1 MKNHRPK
8 PAKTPNSE
16 LSPEKLEQ
24 RVRNVLLFQL
34 GRSART
40 EHQLREM
47 LTKREFPPEV
57 FEPIL
62 GRFVEAQI
70 IDDAAFARGY
80 VASRIACGGRSRQAL
95 GRELRHRGVAGNLI
109 DEALADIDSESEL
122 KQATELARK
131 RLARMANL
139 DETVARRRVL
149 GFLQRRGY
157 APGVAVSALRSAQT
171 EY

>member
-1 MKNHRPK
+1 MNHRPK

-34 GRSART
+34 GRSAKT

-47 LTKREFPPEV
+47 LARREFPPEV

-62 GRFVEAQI
+62 ARFVESQI
-70 IDDAAFARGY
+70 IDDASYARGH
-80 VASRIACGGRSRQAL
+80 VASRIACGGRSRAAL
-95 GRELRHRGVAGNLI
+95 SRELRQRGVADGLI
-109 DEALADIDSESEL
+109 EAALGDLDAEAEL
-122 KQATELARK
+122 TQATELARK
-131 RLARMANL
+131 RLARMSSL
-139 DETVARRRVL
+139 DEATARRRVL

-157 APGVAVSALRSAQT
+157 APGLAVQALRSAQT
-171 EY
+171 EN

>member
-1 MKNHRPK
+1 MNHRPK

-34 GRSART
+34 GRSAKT
-40 EHQLREM
+40 QHQLREM

-62 GRFVEAQI
+62 ERFVEAQI
-70 IDDAAFARGY
+70 IDDAAYARGY
-80 VASRIACGGRSRQAL
+80 VAARVACGGRSRQAL
-95 GRELRHRGVAGNLI
+95 SRELRQRGVAGQLI
-109 DEALADIDSESEL
+109 DDALDGLDSETEL
-122 KQATELARK
+122 AQATELAKK
-131 RLARMANL
+131 RLARMSAL
-139 DETVARRRVL
+139 DEATVTRRML

-157 APGVAVSALRSAQT
+157 APGLAAQALRAARA